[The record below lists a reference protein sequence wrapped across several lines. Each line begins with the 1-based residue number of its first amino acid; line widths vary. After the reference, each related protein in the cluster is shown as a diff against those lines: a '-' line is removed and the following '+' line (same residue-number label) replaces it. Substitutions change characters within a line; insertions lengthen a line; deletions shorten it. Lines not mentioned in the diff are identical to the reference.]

1 MSGLWGTI
9 QDAIKSATYNPE
21 AAKAIKEEK
30 EEIKTE
36 KDKFRQQLIGYKDQ
50 RTEMIKKKETTPW
63 FSYWSD
69 KFFDDG
75 FKYIESND
83 HSVDDIKE
91 QEEPYKIKWNELI
104 QANFIFKFASE
115 YMKVVKPQLEEQ
127 VVKKQLTRK
136 LADKFLVVVKN
147 VDKEIK
153 LADENPNK
161 YPFDYLKKRAE
172 AYGKQLD
179 GLRQEVNGGPE
190 VDVSKAPTS
199 EDIAD
204 AEKGLKDAKRA
215 EMSEF
220 SVSRMTETALSTAL
234 STFFTMLFIVF
245 FLIGGTL
252 AANDAIGRPLM
263 YRILYFIYGGIFFPI
278 TIIYYIYRW
287 FMGTAPNIYRMIP
300 VWTIPSTTTLG
311 RFFLFPFTYTE
322 DKAAKD
328 AYVDYMKQAADL
340 VGKKF
345 TPPKEVDMTS
355 QLEMV
360 SKGIEA
366 LTVAGA
372 AAGEAGA
379 AAVKTTTEQ
388 TSHIMNAL
396 SGLKLSK

>member
-30 EEIKTE
+30 EEIKAQ

-50 RTEMIKKKETTPW
+50 RTEMVKKKETTPW

-69 KFFDDG
+69 KYFDDG

-91 QEEPYKIKWNELI
+91 QEEPYKIKWNELV

-115 YMKVVKPQLEEQ
+115 YMKVVKPNIEEQ
-127 VVKKQLTRK
+127 VVKKQVTRK
-136 LADKFLVVVKN
+136 IADKFLAVIKN
-147 VDKEIK
+147 VEKEIK

-161 YPFDYLKKRAE
+161 YSFDYLKKRAE
-172 AYGKQLD
+172 AYGKQIET
-179 GLRQEVNGGPE
+179 LRQESSGGPE

-204 AEKGLKDAKRA
+204 AEKGLKDARRA

-220 SVSRMTETALSTAL
+220 SISRMTETALGTAL
-234 STFFTMLFIVF
+234 TTFFTMLSIVF

-263 YRILYFIYGGIFFPI
+263 YRILYFIYGGIFFPV
-278 TIIYYIYRW
+278 TIMYYIYRW

-300 VWTIPSTTTLG
+300 VWTIPSTSTLG

-328 AYVDYMKQAADL
+328 AYVDYMKQAAEL

-345 TPPKEVDMTS
+345 TPPKETDMTS
-355 QLEMV
+355 QVEGLA
-360 SKGIEA
+360 I
-366 LTVAGA
+366 AGA
-372 AAGEAGA
+372 AAVGEVGA
-379 AAVKTTTEQ
+379 AAVKTTAEQ
-388 TSHIMNAL
+388 TSHIMTAL
-396 SGLKLSK
+396 SGLKVSK